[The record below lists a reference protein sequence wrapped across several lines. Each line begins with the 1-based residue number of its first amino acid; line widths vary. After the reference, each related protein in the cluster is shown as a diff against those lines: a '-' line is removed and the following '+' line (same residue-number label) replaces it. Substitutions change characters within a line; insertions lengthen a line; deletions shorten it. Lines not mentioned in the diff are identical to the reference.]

1 MQVDSALRRSN
12 DYIPALDGWR
22 AIAILMVLFAH
33 GSPLSDRLP
42 VDLGASGVAFFF
54 ILSGY
59 LITTR
64 LLTKYYDG
72 GKVALGRFYVQRG
85 FRILPP
91 AICYLVFLFLLN
103 QMVRGLNVSRS
114 EIVASL
120 FFWRNYLLVP
130 HSAEKLTGWFTGH
143 FWSLSVEEHYYLV
156 WPLIIH
162 QAGKKRALRVAL
174 IGAAGCALWRWAGWH
189 YKFHINYVFDHVP
202 YFFRTDT
209 RLDGLLLGS
218 AVAIVLNYP
227 RAAAAIRQYL
237 SVRESAACI
246 VLLGITWF
254 FAGFPFIGFKEEL
267 IATVLLL
274 ATLSRPSEGLA
285 RVLAWPPLRMIGR
298 FSYSLYIWQQLFLV
312 VQTGRTPL
320 GRLNQFPLNF
330 VLVFAAALASYYFV
344 EGPARR
350 FGAKFEV
357 GRETTRRAEL
367 AAV

>member
-1 MQVDSALRRSN
+1 MRRSN
-12 DYIPALDGWR
+12 DYIAALDGWR

-33 GSPLSDRLP
+33 GSPISDRLP

-72 GKVALGRFYVQRG
+72 GQVALGRFYVQRG

-91 AICYLVFLFLLN
+91 AVCYLAFLFLLN
-103 QMVRGLNVSRS
+103 QTIRGLNVSRS

-130 HSAEKLTGWFTGH
+130 HSAEKLAGWFTGH
-143 FWSLSVEEHYYLV
+143 FWSLCVEEHYYLV

-162 QAGKKRALRVAL
+162 QAGKKRALRIAL
-174 IGAAGCALWRWAGWH
+174 IGAVSCALWRWAGWH
-189 YKFHINYVFDHVP
+189 YKFHINYVFDRVP

-218 AVAIVLNYP
+218 AVAIVLNHP
-227 RAAAAIRQYL
+227 RAVAVIRRYL

-246 VLLGITWF
+246 ALLGITW
-254 FAGFPFIGFKEEL
+254 AVAAYPFIGLKEEL
-267 IATVLLL
+267 IVSILLL
-274 ATLSRPSEGLA
+274 ATVSRPSEGLA
-285 RVLAWPPLRMIGR
+285 RALAWRPLCALGR
-298 FSYSLYIWQQLFLV
+298 LSYSLYIWQQLFLV
-312 VQTGRTPL
+312 GKTGEAPL
-320 GRLNQFPLNF
+320 GLLNRFPLNF

-357 GRETTRRAEL
+357 GRETTRPAEL
-367 AAV
+367 AVI